1 MHQPP
6 RPSTL
11 SHEPRVVH
19 ALIVGVVAIVTVT
32 TAFIVMTAGGVAS

>member
-6 RPSTL
+6 RPS
-11 SHEPRVVH
+11 SPSPEPGVVH

-32 TAFIVMTAGGVAS
+32 TAFIVMAAGGVAS